1 MRGRQTKNPRS
12 DVVVCAGR
20 NWGERAP
27 GIPWRRLLPVA
38 SGVHLPLSAGEPL
51 PDPGA
56 SSATVQPRATPS
68 VVAAADPEPFYDLL
82 IRDQNIIETQYNAK
96 F

>member
-1 MRGRQTKNPRS
+1 MQDRKRKTRAATS
-12 DVVVCAGR
+12 VVCAGW